1 MTTLAIDLQ
10 QTANQNLQVTLGG
23 NVYRLTLNTRL
34 NELYMSIIKNGE
46 PVIYNRICQN
56 LNLIEEGFIFVDLD
70 GNENPRF
77 DQFNDRFVLTWTDGL
92 I

>member
-10 QTANQNLQVTLGG
+10 KNANQNLQVTLGG

-34 NELYMSIIKNGE
+34 DELYMSIIKNGE
-46 PVIYNRICQN
+46 PVIYNRNCQN
-56 LNLIEEGFIFVDLD
+56 LNPIEEGFVFVDLD

>member
-10 QTANQNLQVTLGG
+10 KNANQNLQVTLGG

-34 NELYMSIIKNGE
+34 DELYMSIIKNGE

-56 LNLIEEGFIFVDLD
+56 LNLIEEGFVFVDLD

-77 DQFNDRFVLTWTDGL
+77 EQFNDRFVLTWTDGL

>member
-10 QTANQNLQVTLGG
+10 KTANQNLQVTLGG

-56 LNLIEEGFIFVDLD
+56 LNLIEEGFVFFDLD

>member
-34 NELYMSIIKNGE
+34 DELYMSIIKNGE
-46 PVIYNRICQN
+46 PIIYNRICQN
-56 LNLIEEGFIFVDLD
+56 LNPIEEGFVFVDLD

-77 DQFNDRFVLTWTDGL
+77 NQLNDRFVLTWTDGL

>member
-10 QTANQNLQVTLGG
+10 KNANQNLQVTLGG

-34 NELYMSIIKNGE
+34 DELYISIIKNGE

-56 LNLIEEGFIFVDLD
+56 LNQIEEGFVFVDLD

>member
-10 QTANQNLQVTLGG
+10 KNANQNLQVTLGG

-34 NELYMSIIKNGE
+34 DELYMSIIKNGE

-56 LNLIEEGFIFVDLD
+56 LNPIEALRVLLVRLPSLIL
-70 GNENPRF
+70 
-77 DQFNDRFVLTWTDGL
+77 QTQKLT
-92 I
+92 

>member
-10 QTANQNLQVTLGG
+10 KNANQNLQVTLGG

-34 NELYMSIIKNGE
+34 DELYMSIIKNGE
-46 PVIYNRICQN
+46 PIIYNRICQN
-56 LNLIEEGFIFVDLD
+56 LNLIEEGFVFVDLD

-77 DQFNDRFVLTWTDGL
+77 EQFNDRFVLTWTDGP

>member
-10 QTANQNLQVTLGG
+10 KNANQNLQVTLGG
-23 NVYRLTLNTRL
+23 NIYRLTLNTRL

-56 LNLIEEGFIFVDLD
+56 LNLIEEGFVFVDLD

>member
-1 MTTLAIDLQ
+1 
-10 QTANQNLQVTLGG
+10 
-23 NVYRLTLNTRL
+23 
-34 NELYMSIIKNGE
+34 MSIIKNGE

-56 LNLIEEGFIFVDLD
+56 LNPIEEGFVFVDLD